1 MQDLIDRTD
10 SGYSPALECHNPSGH
25 ARRLSR
31 VVGYDNASKMGVS
44 DDVAD
49 KRFDPGFGLII
60 QGGGGFVQ
68 QKYDGR
74 IGKSASQRDSL
85 CFAAR

>member
-1 MQDLIDRTD
+1 
-10 SGYSPALECHNPSGH
+10 
-25 ARRLSR
+25 
-31 VVGYDNASKMGVS
+31 MGLS

-49 KRFDPGFGLII
+49 KRFDLGFGLFI

-74 IGKSASQRDSL
+74 IGESASHRDSL
-85 CFAAR
+85 CFASREIGHVPSCIAA

>member
-1 MQDLIDRTD
+1 
-10 SGYSPALECHNPSGH
+10 
-25 ARRLSR
+25 
-31 VVGYDNASKMGVS
+31 MGLS

-49 KRFDPGFGLII
+49 KRFDLGFSLFI
-60 QGGGGFVQ
+60 QSGGGLVQ

-85 CFAAR
+85 CFAAREIGHVPRCIAA